1 MMKKIIVGTGE
12 KPVLLRNGIPQEPIN
27 NATAPSFP
35 VGFRF
40 LYQQFPYNSVFTVVE
55 QSLESGISYRRIQ
68 SILGDDVYI
77 DVKQL
82 QLALQSGDATL
93 LPIDLPAAPIPVPA
107 NLKAKPKKKAKKVAK
122 KSSKKKAKKNGKRRN

>member
-12 KPVLLRNGIPQEPIN
+12 KPVLLRNGIPQDPIDK
-27 NATAPSFP
+27 ATAPTFP

-40 LYQQFPYNSVFTVVE
+40 LYQEFPYNSVFTVVE
-55 QSLESGISYRRIQ
+55 NSVDNGINYRRIQ

-82 QLALQSGDATL
+82 QLALKNGDATL
-93 LPIDLPAAPIPVPA
+93 LPVDPPTPVPA
-107 NLKAKPKKKAKKVAK
+107 NLKAKPKKKVKKAAK
-122 KSSKKKAKKNGKRRN
+122 KSSKKKVKKNGKRRN